1 MLWWLASGASVRCF
15 RSTPCPSLKGWG
27 DNTQKKI
34 TMKKEKPK
42 SEVTSHL
49 TNREGQGVGLLS
61 HYYEGKIEA
70 GCDEAGRGCLAGSVY
85 AAAVILPDGYQNEL
99 LNDSKQLTEKRR
111 YALRETIERD
121 AVAWAVGIV
130 TPEEIDKINI
140 LNASILAMHRALDQ
154 LKVRP
159 EAIIVDGNR
168 FKPYRP
174 VVNGSAVNIPYTTI
188 VKGDGKYLSIAAASI
203 LAKTYRDDYMNQLAE
218 EYPQYDW
225 RSNKGYPT
233 KKHRD
238 AIKQYGITPY
248 HRKSYNLLGDGQLS
262 FDF

>member
-1 MLWWLASGASVRCF
+1 M
-15 RSTPCPSLKGWG
+15 
-27 DNTQKKI
+27 
-34 TMKKEKPK
+34 M
-42 SEVTSHL
+42 
-49 TNREGQGVGLLS
+49 LLS
-61 HYYEGKIEA
+61 KYYEGKIEA

-85 AAAVILPDGYQNEL
+85 AAAVILPEGYQNEL
-99 LNDSKQLTEKRR
+99 LNDSKQLSEKKR
-111 YALRETIERD
+111 YQLREIIERD

-130 TPEEIDKINI
+130 TPEEIDQINI

-168 FKPYRP
+168 FKPYQEL
-174 VVNGSAVNIPYTTI
+174 PYTTI
-188 VKGDGKYLSIAAASI
+188 VKGDGKYLAIAAASI

-233 KKHRD
+233 RKHRE
-238 AIKQYGITPY
+238 AIRQFGVTPY

-262 FDF
+262 LDFGD